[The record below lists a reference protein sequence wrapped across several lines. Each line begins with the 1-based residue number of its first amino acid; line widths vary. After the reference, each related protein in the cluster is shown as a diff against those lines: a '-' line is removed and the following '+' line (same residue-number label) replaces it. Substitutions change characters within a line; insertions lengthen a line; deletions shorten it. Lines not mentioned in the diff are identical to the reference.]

1 MAGWIE
7 EGPRLNGQPVVL
19 SFYRIVVRPE
29 STKNG
34 DSHLSPD
41 AAGDTAPA
49 KGRGPQRKSGR
60 HRFHPMRAGKTHRLT
75 TCATGDSE
83 GLPVPRS
90 RR

>member
-19 SFYRIVVRPE
+19 SFYRIVVRPGPNA
-29 STKNG
+29 SRK
-34 DSHLSPD
+34 
-41 AAGDTAPA
+41 DTQVENLCY
-49 KGRGPQRKSGR
+49 GRRE
-60 HRFHPMRAGKTHRLT
+60 THRLT

-83 GLPVPRS
+83 GLPAPRS

>member
-1 MAGWIE
+1 
-7 EGPRLNGQPVVL
+7 LPV
-19 SFYRIVVRPE
+19 
-29 STKNG
+29 
-34 DSHLSPD
+34 

-49 KGRGPQRKSGR
+49 KGRGPQRKGGC
-60 HRFHPMRAGKTHRLT
+60 HRFHPGDGRGQAGSPMRAGKTHRLT